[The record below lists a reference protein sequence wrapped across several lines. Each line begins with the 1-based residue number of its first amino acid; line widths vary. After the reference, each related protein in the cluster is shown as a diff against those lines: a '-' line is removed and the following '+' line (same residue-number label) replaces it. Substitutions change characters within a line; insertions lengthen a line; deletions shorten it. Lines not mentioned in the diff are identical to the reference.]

1 MMKVLNFI
9 RYILNCSKRA
19 IIYYFLGAAFLA
31 AGFLAAGFL
40 AAGFLAAG
48 FLAAGFLAAGF
59 LEAGFLAAFF
69 GFLAA
74 GFFAF
79 LTFLGFLAFGFFTF
93 LTFLGFSTLTTLKLP
108 APLPDALAILRA
120 PLATPR
126 LRAMRTWTTALT
138 ASTLKLAQMYLRMAC
153 REEPVRSLRVV
164 MAAAII
170 TEYLG
175 WAAGALGLVAFFTIG
190 AGADMLVSCEIFV
203 A

>member
-1 MMKVLNFI
+1 MI
-9 RYILNCSKRA
+9 
-19 IIYYFLGAAFLA
+19 YFLGAAFLA

-59 LEAGFLAAFF
+59 LAAFF
-69 GFLAA
+69 GFLAFLAA

-79 LTFLGFLAFGFFTF
+79 LTFLTFLAFGFFAF
-93 LTFLGFSTLTTLKLP
+93 LTFFGFSTLTTLYDP

-126 LRAMRTWTTALT
+126 LRAKRTWT
-138 ASTLKLAQMYLRMAC
+138 ASLAASPLLLAQMCLRMAW

-164 MAAAII
+164 MAVAII

-175 WAAGALGLVAFFTIG
+175 WAAGAFLALGA
-190 AGADMLVSCEIFV
+190 AADMLVLF
-203 A
+203 